1 MVAACQHLNQAAN
14 APLSSHPQPTKPLA
28 SFWTK
33 INTVYLP
40 LGLYTTAISSFP
52 VVDVVDEKRTPLL
65 DESVEEE
72 ETYFHDS
79 FNVINHE
86 MVGVGLCLHYDV
98 EWRKSNA

>member
-1 MVAACQHLNQAAN
+1 M
-14 APLSSHPQPTKPLA
+14 
-28 SFWTK
+28 
-33 INTVYLP
+33 
-40 LGLYTTAISSFP
+40 
-52 VVDVVDEKRTPLL
+52 DVVDEKRTPLL

-86 MVGVGLCLHYDV
+86 MVEVGLCLHYDV